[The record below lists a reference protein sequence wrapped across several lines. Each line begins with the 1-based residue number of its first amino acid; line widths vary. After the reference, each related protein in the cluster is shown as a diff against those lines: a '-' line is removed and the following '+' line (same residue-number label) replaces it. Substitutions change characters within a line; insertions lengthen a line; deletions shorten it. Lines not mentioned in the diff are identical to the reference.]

1 MVINSTKR
9 KFLKKIGLYSS
20 FLALNNFFIF
30 KNLKSKNK
38 VKPKV
43 VIIGYGIGGATCL
56 EYLMNYTDLMDII
69 IIEKNKKTQTCP
81 MSNLVLSEIMT
92 YKSIVHEFNHKRLK
106 DIKFINSSVEGINPH
121 KKSLSI
127 NGGVELFY
135 DFLILSPGV
144 GFKNDIEGYDYE
156 DKEIVPH
163 CWDGSKN
170 LLEFKKRLN
179 DLEDKSTIIISA
191 PDYPYRCPPAP
202 YERACLLA
210 NFMQRKKK
218 KN

>member
-69 IIEKNKKTQTCP
+69 IIEKNKKAQTCP
-81 MSNLVLSEIMT
+81 MSNLVLSEIMS

-106 DIKFINSSVEGINPH
+106 DIKFINRSVEGINPH

-144 GFKNDIEGYDYE
+144 GFKNDIEGYLIGMMSCAKTIDLISVNNGASNNG
-156 DKEIVPH
+156 DKKY
-163 CWDGSKN
+163 SA
-170 LLEFKKRLN
+170 FKLF
-179 DLEDKSTIIISA
+179 I
-191 PDYPYRCPPAP
+191 
-202 YERACLLA
+202 
-210 NFMQRKKK
+210 NFGTAF
-218 KN
+218 